1 MNHKSWFGK
10 CVGVCVALTEPLDIV
25 KISIQ
30 VRCRLRTERKTAA
43 VKLGQ
48 EIEMERE
55 RERERERIFTDFYDL
70 GDWTFN
76 VHENPFLNNLLGPI
90 ASVTKWLG
98 SLLNIFV
105 VKSGNQ
111 HA

>member
-1 MNHKSWFGK
+1 MASAW
-10 CVGVCVALTEPLDIV
+10 VCVALTEPLDIV

-55 RERERERIFTDFYDL
+55 RERERERENGYLPISTILETELLMFMK
-70 GDWTFN
+70 
-76 VHENPFLNNLLGPI
+76 NPFLNNLLGPI

>member
-55 RERERERIFTDFYDL
+55 RERENGYLPISTILETELLMFMKT
-70 GDWTFN
+70 
-76 VHENPFLNNLLGPI
+76 PFWI
-90 ASVTKWLG
+90 IS
-98 SLLNIFV
+98 
-105 VKSGNQ
+105 
-111 HA
+111 